1 MSRPFSI
8 NLTFASSKK
17 NKGDGADAESNVQE
31 LMIIVS
37 CGVIRVGKSK
47 QVKGTFEAV
56 RLDASELS
64 AGTSTP
70 LAFEVYDSAVGED
83 DWVGVTPEVTL
94 DALSRG
100 HAELSVVDLKRG
112 RLAGTLKVAT
122 EAVSSEAVAGP
133 GTSASA
139 PKEARAMP
147 LLSSAEEIDAAYDS
161 YASRALSGGIAEI
174 DSIVGGLHES
184 GQYVAAVRFQE
195 LALLARKDTF
205 GFDSPEVWKACEV
218 LVITANM
225 LAVEH
230 MGSNLQIAYDLLKR
244 CERLL
249 APAPVGFVRSE
260 PLRLKLLAITFN
272 NAGVYFFRREK
283 LHAALHYLTDALH
296 IETSIGAKADS
307 PACTH
312 INLGSVASK
321 LGRHDLATEH
331 VQCALELI
339 LGDIQR
345 GGNAAAEQA
354 EAFSAKAN
362 SRCMLPIAYHNL
374 GVELEFQG
382 KITEAKS
389 AYLQACRTAEERL
402 GGAHPVSQQVRLSY
416 AKADEQSRQVLSD
429 F

>member
-1 MSRPFSI
+1 MSPFLI
-8 NLTFASSKK
+8 NLVFVSSER
-17 NKGDGADAESNVQE
+17 DAGAGAGAAPRE
-31 LMIIVS
+31 LMVVVS
-37 CGVIRVGKSK
+37 CGAVRVGKSK
-47 QVKGTFEAV
+47 QVGGSFEAV
-56 RLDASELS
+56 RLDAANLR
-64 AGTSTP
+64 AGTSAP

-83 DWVGVTPEVTL
+83 DWIGVTPEVTL
-94 DALSRG
+94 DALSR
-100 HAELSVVDLKRG
+100 AQPELSVVDLKRG
-112 RLAGTLKVAT
+112 RRAGSLKVT
-122 EAVSSEAVAGP
+122 VEALLG
-133 GTSASA
+133 GA
-139 PKEARAMP
+139 PAPAPAAAAKAPAAKVP
-147 LLSSAEEIDAAYDS
+147 ALSSAEEIDSVYDS
-161 YASRALSGGIAEI
+161 IASGSRSGSIAEI
-174 DSIVGGLHES
+174 DAIVGGLHER
-184 GQYVAAVRFQE
+184 GQFVGAVRFQE
-195 LALLARKDTF
+195 LALLARKDAF
-205 GFDSPEVWKACEV
+205 GLDSAEVWKACEV

-230 MGSNLQIAYDLLKR
+230 MGSNLQVAYDLLKR

-272 NAGVYFFRREK
+272 NAGVYFYRREK

-296 IETSIGAKADS
+296 IETSIGAGADS

-312 INLGSVASK
+312 LNLGSVASK
-321 LGRHDLATEH
+321 MGRHDLATEH

-345 GGNAAAEQA
+345 AGPAAAEQA
-354 EAFSAKAN
+354 EAISAKAN

-402 GGAHPVSQQVRLSY
+402 GDSHPVSQQVRLSY
-416 AKADEQSRQVLSD
+416 AKADEQSRRVLSE